1 MQKKFTSHG
10 GSYTKDAFQHYN
22 PEPKKIKELTDKEK
36 ALYKEFLEIKSS
48 MDMKRLK
55 LRERKLLA
63 LVDHELKHFFGKPYE
78 NNYYTGKV
86 KNFFLCLVRSS
97 ISLLGLT
104 LSRKFWS
111 DYR

>member
-1 MQKKFTSHG
+1 MQKTFSPHG
-10 GSYTKDAFQHYN
+10 GSYTKDAFQPYN
-22 PEPKKIKELTDKEK
+22 PVPKKIKELTDKAK
-36 ALYKEFLEIKSS
+36 ALYEEFLEMKSR

-55 LRERKLLA
+55 LQERKLLA

-86 KNFFLCLVRSS
+86 KAFFLCLLRSP

-104 LSRKFWS
+104 LSREFWS
-111 DYR
+111 D